1 MVYLLVRRE
10 DGFTLVETVVVLAVV
25 AILMGVIGV
34 GSNYW
39 IEEQRNMT
47 VETLNEQANQALIT
61 YYAMYGQFPFE
72 VCVDAGGSP
81 VLTPGGSP
89 VILNETQ
96 SEALMDE
103 LARVTSQR
111 VVQDYD
117 PAAYTLTVTYSN
129 SYVAGMKFE
138 RR

>member
-1 MVYLLVRRE
+1 MYLLVRRE

-72 VCVDAGGSP
+72 VCVDGGGSP

>member
-25 AILMGVIGV
+25 AILMGVIGA

-81 VLTPGGSP
+81 VLIPGGSP
-89 VILNETQ
+89 VILNEAQ